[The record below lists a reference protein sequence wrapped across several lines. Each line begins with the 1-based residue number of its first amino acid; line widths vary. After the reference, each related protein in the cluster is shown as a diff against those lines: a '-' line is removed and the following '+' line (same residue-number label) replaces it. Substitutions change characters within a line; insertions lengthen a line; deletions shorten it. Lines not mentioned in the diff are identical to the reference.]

1 MQIHEL
7 TQRQLDEGL
16 LDLAKGAAAGIAK
29 VGGVAGNFASA
40 VAQPFKDIKGAYK
53 DVKQDA
59 KITAAADKAFN
70 VWTKYADQVAKTY
83 TDPVKKQ
90 AYLNRQDGR
99 YEKDLLSFVQQNLL
113 KGLSFS
119 TLNNRDDIMGL
130 IKAIT
135 KATVSTATPP
145 AKNSYNNQLAGGQ
158 ATTTAQGQPVPAGT
172 VPSTATPQAQ
182 AQAAAKKPA
191 APATTTPATPGQTA
205 GAVPSTAT
213 PQAQAQAA
221 AKKPAA
227 PATTTPATPGQT
239 AGAVPSTATPQAQ
252 AQAAA
257 KKPGTPPATPVKEAA
272 DPTQIKQLF
281 LQLVQQ
287 TALAQQSVYTGA
299 QQQPTG
305 QPSGQPSGAAD
316 PKQMAA
322 NLAKLLAAVGVAPNS
337 LATVGQAI
345 MTASGGN
352 PNVRSTGNPVVDML
366 LKQMGFST

>member
-213 PQAQAQAA
+213 PQAQA
-221 AKKPAA
+221 
-227 PATTTPATPGQT
+227 
-239 AGAVPSTATPQAQ
+239 
-252 AQAAA
+252 AA

>member
-221 AKKPAA
+221 AKKP
-227 PATTTPATPGQT
+227 
-239 AGAVPSTATPQAQ
+239 
-252 AQAAA
+252 
-257 KKPGTPPATPVKEAA
+257 GTPPATPVKEAA

>member
-7 TQRQLDEGL
+7 TQPQLDEGL
-16 LDLAKGAAAGIAK
+16 LDLAKGAASKVAQGVGAAK
-29 VGGVAGNFASA
+29 EFGGA

-53 DVKQDA
+53 DVRQDA
-59 KITAAADKAFN
+59 KITATADKAFN
-70 VWTKYADQVAKTY
+70 AWIKYADQVAKTY
-83 TDPVKKQ
+83 TDPAKKQ

-113 KGLSFS
+113 RGLSFS

-135 KATVSTATPP
+135 KATVSAASPP
-145 AKNSYNNQLAGGQ
+145 AKNPYNNQLAGGQ
-158 ATTTAQGQPVPAGT
+158 ATTTVQGQPVPAGT
-172 VPSTATPQAQ
+172 
-182 AQAAAKKPA
+182 
-191 APATTTPATPGQTA
+191 
-205 GAVPSTAT
+205 
-213 PQAQAQAA
+213 
-221 AKKPAA
+221 
-227 PATTTPATPGQT
+227 
-239 AGAVPSTATPQAQ
+239 VPSTATPQAQ

-272 DPTQIKQLF
+272 DPAQIKQLF
-281 LQLVQQ
+281 TQLVQQ

-305 QPSGQPSGAAD
+305 QPSGTAD

-322 NLAKLLAAVGVAPNS
+322 NLAKVLAAAGVAPDS
-337 LATVGQAI
+337 LTTVGQSIVA
-345 MTASGGN
+345 ASGGN
-352 PNVRSTGNPVVDML
+352 PNVRSTGNPAVDML

>member
-145 AKNSYNNQLAGGQ
+145 ANNSYNNQLPGGQ

-172 VPSTATPQAQ
+172 
-182 AQAAAKKPA
+182 
-191 APATTTPATPGQTA
+191 
-205 GAVPSTAT
+205 VPSTAT